1 MVTWL
6 GHCTVLDGRR
16 PVFASAE
23 AVTTLKVEPGGNS
36 PWSARSKPPGRSI
49 TASTLPV
56 EGWMA
61 TRSMGFAVAAD
72 RTACDAARQRVLV
85 CLLDPALADLVT
97 GPVWGAERLGL
108 GGGRGHHG
116 AGQ

>member
-36 PWSARSKPPGRSI
+36 PWSARSRPPGRSI
-49 TASTLPV
+49 PASTLPV

-72 RTACDAARQRVLV
+72 RTACDAASWSRISMLVRTRSEEHTSELQSLKHLV
-85 CLLDPALADLVT
+85 C
-97 GPVWGAERLGL
+97 
-108 GGGRGHHG
+108 
-116 AGQ
+116 